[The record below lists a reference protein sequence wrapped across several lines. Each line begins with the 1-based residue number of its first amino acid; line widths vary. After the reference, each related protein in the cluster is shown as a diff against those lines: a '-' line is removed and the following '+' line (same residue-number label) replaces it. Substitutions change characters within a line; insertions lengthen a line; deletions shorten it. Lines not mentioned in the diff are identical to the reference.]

1 MSALRTIVAKQE
13 MNIKKKEDCAK
24 VKTKQIRVKE
34 RTHEEIIKLA
44 EITGHQFSTIV
55 ELAWQEFKKS
65 NLYAQLMLF
74 GDNDG
79 E

>member
-1 MSALRTIVAKQE
+1 MKS
-13 MNIKKKEDCAK
+13 
-24 VKTKQIRVKE
+24 KQIRVKE